1 MSLDVTRWDKP
12 SEHPNKVFIEKDLK
26 AWGYRT
32 ELWVD
37 KPGTHYKDYVH
48 DVDEIVW
55 ILRGDARVDVGEE
68 SVTLSSGDRVLVPK
82 NTRHSLEVLGSQTLY
97 WLAAFKKP
105 EKPSASRKP
114 S

>member
-1 MSLDVTRWDKP
+1 VPLEVVRWDKP
-12 SEHPNKVFIEKDLK
+12 NEPPNKVFLEKELR

-37 KPGTHYKDYVH
+37 KPGTHYKDYRH

-55 ILRGDARVDVGEE
+55 VLRGLVRIEVAGE
-68 SVTLSSGDRVLVPK
+68 SVTLSGGDRVGIPK
-82 NTRHSLEVLGSQTLY
+82 NTRHSLEVLGNQTLY

-105 EKPSASRKP
+105 SDN
-114 S
+114 